1 MGSSWGG
8 FETLL
13 IPTNPTINRTA
24 TQWASK
30 GQTMRIH
37 VGLEDPEDI
46 IREIRDGFDRM
57 Q

>member
-8 FETLL
+8 FETLM

-24 TQWASK
+24 TQWAPE